1 MECLFV
7 LNGTKE
13 GRGKYRVQTFPGVSG
28 NNHKMGKGS
37 MLEKI
42 TSVTINEREK
52 EMSVIHLMGR
62 VLFYI
67 RQKSPSLGEL
77 GHC

>member
-1 MECLFV
+1 M
-7 LNGTKE
+7 
-13 GRGKYRVQTFPGVSG
+13 QIFPRVSG

-42 TSVTINEREK
+42 TSVMINEREK
-52 EMSVIHLMGR
+52 KNVIHLMGR

-67 RQKSPSLGEL
+67 RQKSPSLGEF